1 MTRGRSDG
9 REWQRRRTARA
20 LLVIL
25 LTLWGTGTARAQDA
39 GAIVG
44 RASKVYRGLSSLKAD
59 FVQVI
64 DNPMIDSAESRG
76 TLVQAG
82 QDKLAMRFTD
92 PPGEAIVID
101 GEHVWLYT
109 PSTTPG
115 QVIRMSVPSGGPAYG
130 YNMLALFLDKQAER
144 YTATYVRP
152 DKLYG
157 RTVDVVQ
164 LVPAVSDLPFDKA
177 ILWLDRDDAL
187 PRRLEITERTGA
199 LRTLTL
205 SKVRVNQSVPAGT
218 FTFKVPDGVR
228 VVER

>member
-1 MTRGRSDG
+1 MTRGRLDG
-9 REWQRRRTARA
+9 RAVYPRSGWWRTAWA
-20 LLVIL
+20 LLVAL
-25 LTLWGTGTARAQDA
+25 LTVSAAGTARAQDA

-44 RASKVYRGLSSLKAD
+44 RASKVYQGLSSLKAD

-115 QVIRMSVPSGGPAYG
+115 QVIRLSVPSGGPVYG
-130 YNMLALFLDKQAER
+130 YNMLAWFLDKPAER
-144 YTATYVRP
+144 YTATYLRR
-152 DKLYG
+152 DKLNG
-157 RTVDVVQ
+157 RAVDVVQ
-164 LVPAVSDLPFDKA
+164 LVPAVSDLPFGGHGRV
-177 ILWLDRDDAL
+177 LPTDAV
-187 PRRLEITERTGA
+187 
-199 LRTLTL
+199 
-205 SKVRVNQSVPAGT
+205 VRCTTATMPCPAGSRS
-218 FTFKVPDGVR
+218 PSAPAR
-228 VVER
+228 SARSHCRMCA